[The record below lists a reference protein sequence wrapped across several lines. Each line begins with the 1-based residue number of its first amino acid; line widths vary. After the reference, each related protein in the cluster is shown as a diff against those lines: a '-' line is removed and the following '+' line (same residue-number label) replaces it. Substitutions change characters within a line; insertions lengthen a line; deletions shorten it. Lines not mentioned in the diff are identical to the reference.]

1 MKTKFSV
8 VFSLIAI
15 LCVTG
20 LKSSK
25 TSLAALLSL
34 NIEALTYD
42 YEYKIDS
49 DGTHIV
55 VIEMGRMASEAE
67 KDKNKDRFGVINMIR
82 YPNKSD
88 DWFTDLFYN
97 MTLLQWDEIERCGP
111 DYWYGYGNGNQC
123 FAWDGNYGYYNH
135 RP

>member
-1 MKTKFSV
+1 MKTKFSLV
-8 VFSLIAI
+8 IGVIVI
-15 LCVTG
+15 LGVAG
-20 LKSSK
+20 IKSSK

-42 YEYKIDS
+42 YEYKLDR

-55 VIEMGRMASEAE
+55 VIEMGRMATEEE
-67 KDKNKDRFGVINMIR
+67 KDRNRNIFGVNMTR
-82 YPNKSD
+82 YPDESD
-88 DWFTDLFYN
+88 DWFKEPFYN
-97 MTLLQWDEIERCGP
+97 ITLNRWDEIERCGP

-123 FAWDGNYGYYNH
+123 FAWEGHMGYYIH